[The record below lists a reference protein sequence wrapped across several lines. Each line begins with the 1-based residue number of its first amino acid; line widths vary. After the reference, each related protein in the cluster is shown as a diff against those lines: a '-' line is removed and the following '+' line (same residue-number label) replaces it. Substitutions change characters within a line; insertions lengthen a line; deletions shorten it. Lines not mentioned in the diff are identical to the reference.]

1 MVTRS
6 FALVPEEISTLE
18 QILETCT
25 DDPSCSRLQAVIWYG
40 TGLPTAEIMSRL
52 GCSRSSLLSWCQA
65 YRISGVTGL
74 LDRRLGGN
82 NCRLTPAQ
90 IADLQERLWTL
101 TPREVF
107 SRKTATPDGLEWTVH
122 DLYRAVR
129 MWYGVVYRS
138 RISYYNLFARLGFK
152 SPREKEID

>member
-6 FALVPEEISTLE
+6 FVLTPEETSTLE
-18 QILETCT
+18 QVLKTCT
-25 DDPSCSRLQAVIWYG
+25 DDPSCCRLQAVLWYG
-40 TGLPTAEIMSRL
+40 TGFPAAEIMSRL

-65 YRISGVTGL
+65 YRASGAMGL
-74 LDRRLGGN
+74 IDRRLGGN

-90 IADLQERLWTL
+90 VADLQERLRTL

-138 RISYYNLFARLGFK
+138 RTSYYNLFARLGLK
-152 SPREKEID
+152 SPPKK